1 MTPYLINPNA
11 WSVTHSSP
19 AQPPATPST
28 PVHRRV
34 LIHVSSFGLLLRKVP
49 LSAKVLIS
57 LILSRSTHIDH
68 VPRRVRDDVVGLP
81 VFLDRGYLASL
92 KLLEPLLLRGV
103 LGGNHL
109 KAGGYEHAPRFVL
122 CTGRRCGGGAPS
134 HQRQQRCGTDH
145 YEEDS
150 FHLVLPIPAIFVLPL
165 RT

>member
-19 AQPPATPST
+19 AKPPATPST

-122 CTGRRCGGGAPS
+122 CTGRRGGGAPS